1 MQNKILY
8 IVGILILISVFFRP
22 IKNNSHNEGT
32 KTETTY
38 STGEIEQL
46 YKKGK
51 DSIAIKTKSIHA
63 AAILKSSAEDST
75 YTFTKQDS
83 SYNLSINIQPARRSL
98 KSVGEPAA
106 DGNLLKDY
114 FLDMTTKDLVRIDT
128 IYQTRIDTIKIKQT
142 ILKRIEPPF
151 YNTFLF
157 CAIVATAVIL
167 LILHFIP

>member
-1 MQNKILY
+1 MNTKIFY
-8 IVGILILISVFFRP
+8 IAIIFIVLSVLFVIFVLFRP
-22 IKNNSHNEGT
+22 IKNTDSKTTT
-32 KTETTY
+32 KTDTTY
-38 STGEIEQL
+38 TIGNTQQL

-63 AAILKSSAEDST
+63 AAILKSSAADST

-83 SYNLSINIQPARRSL
+83 SYKLSLNIQ
-98 KSVGEPAA
+98 PAA
-106 DGNLLKDY
+106 DGNLSMDY
-114 FLDMTTKDLVRIDT
+114 FLDITTKDLVRIDT

-142 ILKRIEPPF
+142 ITQKIEPPF

-157 CAIVATAVIL
+157 GAIAATAVIL